1 MFPARADEDAMFHF
15 LEFRAGKDRILLI
28 HIISRSSA
36 HSF

>member
-1 MFPARADEDAMFHF
+1 MLPGTADEDGVLCF
-15 LEFRAGKDRILLI
+15 LEFRAGKDIIILI